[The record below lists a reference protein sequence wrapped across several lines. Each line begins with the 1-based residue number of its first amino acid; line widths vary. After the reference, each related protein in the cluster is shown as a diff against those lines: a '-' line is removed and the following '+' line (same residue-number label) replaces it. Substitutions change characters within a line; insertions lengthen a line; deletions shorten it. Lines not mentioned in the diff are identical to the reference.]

1 MALRLTKTSKVIFAI
16 SIVVLSGALGYLVW
30 RVNQEDRLDPTEG
43 EASCPS
49 GCYWHSPTEQCVGPG
64 GCIWE
69 GSDVDPN
76 TGACLGPD
84 CTLVCDP
91 CESEEEPA
99 QCLFYP
105 DGVTSTQP
113 YNGETEFDSGYYKC
127 DLAGYCIPCEPVSD
141 GGVIKDY
148 LACQALA
155 DAANGSLVTNCPVG
169 AYKWVC
175 DDLADGSGYILVE
188 EPCVDEG
195 DEEPALNCGTEPT
208 YTFNKAPTTGI
219 GPFTKGGEVILY
231 YTSLLDST
239 YRPELTFSH
248 NGATHV
254 IKMPALDANKRA
266 RVETNIQ
273 VAAGDTIT
281 FVKSD
286 DDRDQGDP
294 ECAPDESV
302 NPKYISWG
310 WIAPS
315 GGECGSGL
323 AGPPTGGISDDPMDK
338 IAVLTSSYN
347 SWVQGFGDEPVVS
360 TKGSQCWADWREW
373 PGDYDFND
381 YFLQIAYVPQAVI
394 EETEPIWGITKNV
407 VESCLDEGTENPV
420 AQLTYTI
427 TVRNTGDGDGT
438 IEKVTDDLD
447 NKVLAAFVQ
456 SGITS
461 PGDYTNGTIL
471 WDYTGT
477 PLNIAAGTTKTYTY
491 TLLID
496 KDSFGVY
503 NNTVTLTPTGDSP
516 VTATVSIDADCDVL
530 VPEEPTPEDPEE
542 PEEPVVTPEETIPET
557 GIFDSTVGRVSVGLI
572 LVILGGIVYSM
583 PNGVFRI
590 QRNTYKYR
598 ERFERKVANK

>member
-1 MALRLTKTSKVIFAI
+1 
-16 SIVVLSGALGYLVW
+16 
-30 RVNQEDRLDPTEG
+30 
-43 EASCPS
+43 
-49 GCYWHSPTEQCVGPG
+49 
-64 GCIWE
+64 
-69 GSDVDPN
+69 
-76 TGACLGPD
+76 
-84 CTLVCDP
+84 
-91 CESEEEPA
+91 
-99 QCLFYP
+99 
-105 DGVTSTQP
+105 
-113 YNGETEFDSGYYKC
+113 
-127 DLAGYCIPCEPVSD
+127 
-141 GGVIKDY
+141 
-148 LACQALA
+148 
-155 DAANGSLVTNCPVG
+155 
-169 AYKWVC
+169 
-175 DDLADGSGYILVE
+175 
-188 EPCVDEG
+188 
-195 DEEPALNCGTEPT
+195 
-208 YTFNKAPTTGI
+208 
-219 GPFTKGGEVILY
+219 
-231 YTSLLDST
+231 
-239 YRPELTFSH
+239 
-248 NGATHV
+248 
-254 IKMPALDANKRA
+254 MPALDANKRA

-503 NNTVTLTPTGDSP
+503 DNTVTLTPTGKTP
-516 VTATVSIDADCDVL
+516 TTATVSIDADCDVL
-530 VPEEPTPEDPEE
+530 IPEEPVIPEE
-542 PEEPVVTPEETIPET
+542 PENPEEPVTPEETIPET